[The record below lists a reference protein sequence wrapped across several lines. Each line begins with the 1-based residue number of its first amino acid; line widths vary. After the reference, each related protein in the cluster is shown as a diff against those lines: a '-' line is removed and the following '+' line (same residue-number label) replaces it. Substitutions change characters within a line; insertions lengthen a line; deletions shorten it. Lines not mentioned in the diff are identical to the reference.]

1 MCVSPTLSGNLSQ
14 QVWKLHLY
22 DDSYAFRLN
31 NYTDDAKS
39 LFIAA
44 LSAKQII
51 QQVNH
56 EITVCV
62 NAK

>member
-22 DDSYAFRLN
+22 DSYAFRLS
-31 NYTDDAKS
+31 NYANDAKS
-39 LFIAA
+39 LFITA
-44 LSAKQII
+44 LSAKQTI
-51 QQVNH
+51 QQVNR

-62 NAK
+62 DAT